1 MEFMENQV
9 IWMSIYVF
17 LRLLVFSKIYE
28 EMVIIDI
35 HVTKFLDK
43 ESKGGDDGKLSCY
56 GNQGYKDD
64 RCDHSFH

>member
-9 IWMSIYVF
+9 IWISIYVF
-17 LRLLVFSKIYE
+17 GGSISKVYE

-64 RCDHSFH
+64 WCDHSYP